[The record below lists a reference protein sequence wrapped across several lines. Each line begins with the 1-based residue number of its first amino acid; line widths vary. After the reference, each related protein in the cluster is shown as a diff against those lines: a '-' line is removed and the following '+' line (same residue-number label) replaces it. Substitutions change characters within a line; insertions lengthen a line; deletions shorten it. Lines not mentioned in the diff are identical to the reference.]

1 MAVYA
6 SLLSTIPIPQQ
17 QWQTKTQTPVVASVN
32 VGEVI
37 YDDKNSTSI
46 TSKSEKQIGLWDRI
60 KQSLVEIRL
69 KKLENIAPEK
79 RTPAQQAEI
88 DANKKALNYM
98 V

>member
-17 QWQTKTQTPVVASVN
+17 QWQTKSQTPVVASVN
-32 VGEVI
+32 VGDVLLN
-37 YDDKNSTSI
+37 DKSSSYT
-46 TSKSEKQIGLWDRI
+46 LP
-60 KQSLVEIRL
+60 KQSLGFWDRLKQSLIERRL
-69 KKLENIAPEK
+69 KKLENISPEN
-79 RTPAQQAEI
+79 RTLAQQAEI

>member
-17 QWQTKTQTPVVASVN
+17 QWQTKSQTPVVASVN
-32 VGEVI
+32 VGDVLSTNKNQSSSLA
-37 YDDKNSTSI
+37 DKSL
-46 TSKSEKQIGLWDRI
+46 GFWDRV
-60 KQSLVEIRL
+60 KQSLIQKRL
-69 KKLENIAPEK
+69 KKLESISPEN